1 MPGRSRAPLGRS
13 SVPLGGRCAEE
24 VVASSCYW
32 QGWRDL
38 ARLCGLRRRGQDRPL
53 DAAHRRRAVAHRATD
68 ALTPPTGSFAI
79 VRHGTTNGVDGKKW
93 MKDLI
98 DSNH

>member
-53 DAAHRRRAVAHRATD
+53 DAAHRRRAVTHRRTDPAHRVICYC
-68 ALTPPTGSFAI
+68 PSPYNKRSG
-79 VRHGTTNGVDGKKW
+79 RQMW
-93 MKDLI
+93 MKDLT